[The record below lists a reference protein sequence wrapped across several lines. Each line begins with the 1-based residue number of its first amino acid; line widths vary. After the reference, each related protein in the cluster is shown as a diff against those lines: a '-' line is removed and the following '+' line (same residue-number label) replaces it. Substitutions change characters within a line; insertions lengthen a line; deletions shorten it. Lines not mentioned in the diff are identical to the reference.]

1 MRETPTLAELQKW
14 MRWAITEP
22 RGLEKALASPRRE
35 PKPRRLDAIVEQPP
49 LSRVDRLDVYAEG
62 YYARL
67 LECLEDDFSLI
78 RRLTGEGAF
87 RALVADYLEAHPSRT
102 YTAAALGR
110 HLPRF
115 MKTHRLGRDLPY
127 LIDVAR
133 LEWACVESFFAANVP
148 GLDLARLQSVPAAA
162 WPNARFELDPSVRLL
177 RSGWRLAEE
186 WIKAD
191 DAGDAPPEEGREWLL
206 VRRNSKNFR
215 VVVEDIGPARYK
227 ALSLLAKGATL
238 GEICERL
245 SGEEL
250 DFNQC
255 FREWVECGV
264 ISGIVL
270 P

>member
-22 RGLEKALASPRRE
+22 RGLEEALAAPRRE
-35 PKPRRLDAIVEQPP
+35 PRPRRLDSIVEQPP
-49 LSRVDRLDVYAEG
+49 LSRIDRLDVYAEA

-67 LECLEDDFSLI
+67 LECLEDDFSLL

-87 RALVADYLEAHPSRT
+87 RALVADYLEANPSRT
-102 YTAAALGR
+102 YTAAALGHR
-110 HLPRF
+110 FPRF
-115 MKTHRLGRDLPY
+115 MKTHRLGRELPY

-133 LEWACVESFFAANVP
+133 LEWACVDSFFAANAP
-148 GLDLARLQSVPAAA
+148 GLDPARLRSVPASA
-162 WPNARFELDPSVRLL
+162 WPRARFELDPSVRLL
-177 RSGWRLAEE
+177 RSGWKLAEE
-186 WIKAD
+186 WRKD
-191 DAGDAPPEEGREWLL
+191 DGGETPPEKGREWLL
-206 VRRNSKNFR
+206 VRRNPKSFR
-215 VVVEDIGPARYK
+215 VVVEEIGSARYK
-227 ALSLLAKGATL
+227 ALSLLARGTTL

-245 SGEEL
+245 SGDGL